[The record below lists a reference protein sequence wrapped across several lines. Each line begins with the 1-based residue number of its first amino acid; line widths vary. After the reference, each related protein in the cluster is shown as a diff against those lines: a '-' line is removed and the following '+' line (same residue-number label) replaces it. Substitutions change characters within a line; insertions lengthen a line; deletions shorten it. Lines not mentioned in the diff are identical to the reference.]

1 MNICPHCK
9 SESCLPLWR
18 KLCLG
23 PAGTA
28 CCQICGCKVGVDV
41 ARACLAMLP
50 TLLLVIVAG
59 FGLVRDPIALA
70 ISLLLCLACMLAL
83 YALWVPL
90 RPEELSNPNI
100 VASGRARISASKQA
114 ARQVKESR
122 DK

>member
-1 MNICPHCK
+1 M
-9 SESCLPLWR
+9 
-18 KLCLG
+18 
-23 PAGTA
+23 
-28 CCQICGCKVGVDV
+28 GVDV